1 MYTREVSISW
11 PILDVVFF
19 QSQMGR
25 CPVREWLKDLPKADR
40 HEIGVNIQEV
50 QYRWP
55 LGMPRV
61 RKLAPHLWEVRSHL
75 ADGIGRTLFTV
86 DEGLMVLLHGFIKK
100 SQKTPGNELSTA
112 LQRFKM
118 YQGEPS

>member
-1 MYTREVSISW
+1 MSASD

-19 QSQMGR
+19 QSQVGR
-25 CPVREWLKDLPKADR
+25 CPVRNWLRELPKVDR

-61 RKLAPHLWEVRSHL
+61 RKLVPHLWEVRSFL
-75 ADGIGRTLFTV
+75 PDGIARTLFTV
-86 DEGLMVLLHGFIKK
+86 DEGLMVLLHGFVKK
-100 SQKTPGNELSTA
+100 SQKTPGHELSTA
-112 LQRFKM
+112 IQRLKQ
-118 YQGEPS
+118 YLGTRP